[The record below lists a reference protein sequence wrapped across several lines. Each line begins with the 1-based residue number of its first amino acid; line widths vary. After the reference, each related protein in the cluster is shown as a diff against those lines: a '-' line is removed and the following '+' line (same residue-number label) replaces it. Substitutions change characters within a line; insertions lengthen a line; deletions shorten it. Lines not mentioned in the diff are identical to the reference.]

1 MKEDDLFLPNEG
13 DPLDGPPAS
22 PKDRKPRA
30 TPGRAEPFVKVPRW
44 WMAAACKAT
53 DNHKAL
59 VCVELLYVAWK
70 AKSLTFPLP
79 NARLEKLGVHRETKR
94 RALRDLER
102 AGLIRVERR
111 SNKTAVVTVLLL

>member
-1 MKEDDLFLPNEG
+1 MKEDDLFLPSEG

-22 PKDRKPRA
+22 LKDRKPRA
-30 TPGRAEPFVKVPRW
+30 APGRAEPFVKVPRW

-79 NARLEKLGVHRETKR
+79 NVRLRKQGTSRKVKR
-94 RALRDLER
+94 RVLRDLER
-102 AGLIRVERR
+102 VGLITVERPECK
-111 SNKTAVVTVLLL
+111 SPIVTLLL

>member
-1 MKEDDLFLPNEG
+1 MTKSKPWYVQ
-13 DPLDGPPAS
+13 
-22 PKDRKPRA
+22 RKRELEAAAPVKRK
-30 TPGRAEPFVKVPRW
+30 RVEPFVKVPRW

-70 AKSLTFPLP
+70 AKSLTFPLS

-94 RALRDLER
+94 RALRDLEG
-102 AGLIRVERR
+102 AGLIPVERQ
-111 SNKTAVVTVLLL
+111 SNKTPIVTVLLL

>member
-1 MKEDDLFLPNEG
+1 MKEDDLFLPSEG
-13 DPLDGPPAS
+13 DPLDGPPAP
-22 PKDRKPRA
+22 PKDRKSRA
-30 TPGRAEPFVKVPRW
+30 AQGRVEPFVKVPRW

-70 AKSLTFPLP
+70 VKSLTFPLP

-94 RALRDLER
+94 RALRDLEQ
-102 AGLIRVERR
+102 AGLIQ
-111 SNKTAVVTVLLL
+111 SNGGPIKPPS

>member
-1 MKEDDLFLPNEG
+1 MTENDLFMPSEG
-13 DPLDGPPAS
+13 DPLDGPAP

-30 TPGRAEPFVKVPRW
+30 AAVEPFVKVPRW
-44 WMAAACKAT
+44 WIAAACKAT

-59 VCVELLYVAWK
+59 VCVELFYVAWK

-102 AGLIRVERR
+102 AGLIRVGRR
-111 SNKTAVVTVLLL
+111 SNKTPVVTLLLL